1 MRMVECSTASAI
13 RAVSAAFDSEQFER
27 EHADVHLVAVDDHE
41 GPKAQCSLWWSQV
54 PTLCHQRLG
63 TVGHY
68 QSESDG
74 AAQILLTAACSRLRS
89 SGCRLAVG
97 PMDGN
102 PWRRYRFIS
111 DPGTEPAFFLEPRN
125 PPAWPQQFVNFGFAP
140 LASYVSN
147 LNADL
152 TRQDQRLREAAER
165 LRSVG
170 VVLRTLRPG
179 ELEGYLP
186 RIYRVCCVAF
196 KNSFL
201 YAELSEND
209 FLCLYKKL
217 LPLLRS
223 ELFMV
228 AEQGSETIGFLF
240 AIADLLCMAR
250 GVPVDT
256 FVIKTIAI
264 LPRRELA
271 GLGAVM
277 AGEIQQ
283 LGYEMGFR
291 RCIHALMQAGNMVVR
306 NISRLYA
313 VPMRTYT
320 LYAKDLRG

>member
-1 MRMVECSTASAI
+1 MRTVECSTASAI
-13 RAVSAAFDSEQFER
+13 RAVSAGFDSEQFER
-27 EHADVHLVAVDDHE
+27 EHADLHLVTVDEHE
-41 GPKAQCSLWWSQV
+41 GPTAQCSLWWSQV
-54 PTLCHQRLG
+54 PTLSHQRLG
-63 TVGHY
+63 TIGHY

-74 AAQILLTAACSRLRS
+74 AAQILLAAACSRLRS
-89 SGCRLAVG
+89 SGCVLAVG

-125 PPAWPQQFVNFGFAP
+125 PPAWPHQFVNFGFAP

-152 TRQDQRLREAAER
+152 TRQDQRLREAAKR
-165 LRSVG
+165 LRSAR

-186 RIYRVCCVAF
+186 RIYRVCCSAF

-201 YAELSEND
+201 YAELSEGD
-209 FLCLYKKL
+209 FLCQYKKM

-250 GVPVDT
+250 AVPVDT
-256 FVIKTIAI
+256 FIIKTIAI

-277 AGEIQQ
+277 VGEIQQ

-291 RCIHALMQAGNMVVR
+291 RCIHALMQAGNMAAR
-306 NISRLYA
+306 NLSRLYA
-313 VPMRTYT
+313 EPMRTYT
-320 LYAKDLRG
+320 LYAKDLQA